1 MRIKTLL
8 ASAAIALAGTAASAA
23 TVSTSFFIGE
33 VTGTSNNQNTFDFTQ
48 FIVGE
53 RIRVDITIDDS
64 AVDTAAFSNTG
75 MFEDPSATVTLVGA
89 TSGTTLTLSDGL
101 SVRAR
106 NNQQDLKIDS
116 IESSASATN
125 TFVIK
130 NAMDFAYD
138 LPAFSDANDLS
149 TVLADAD
156 LPLGKTGLTS
166 ISFWD
171 SVNDRQLTGLRI
183 TAVPLPATGLALI
196 GALAAMG
203 MYRRRKS

>member
-1 MRIKTLL
+1 MFVRTLI
-8 ASAAIALAGTAASAA
+8 AGAAIALAGTAASAA
-23 TVSTSFFIGE
+23 TVTTSFFIGE

-48 FIVGE
+48 FLEGE
-53 RIRVDITIDDS
+53 RVRVEISIDDA

-75 MFEDPSATVTLVGA
+75 MFEDPTATVTLVGA

-106 NNQQDLKIDS
+106 NAQQDLKIDS
-116 IESSASATN
+116 IESSASAAN
-125 TFVIK
+125 PFVIK
-130 NAMDFAYD
+130 NALDFAYD
-138 LPAFSDANDLS
+138 LPTFSDPNDLS
-149 TVLADAD
+149 AVLADAD

-171 SVNDRQLTGLRI
+171 DVRGRQFTGLQI

-196 GALAAMG
+196 GALGALG
-203 MYRRRKS
+203 LYRRRKG